1 MQILNIYVIIEGQL
15 RANTI
20 LSLIYDLEEG
30 AIKYMENVFKSR
42 KNFES
47 YLYEVIKKAGQI
59 GVNSLINSLS
69 EKELK
74 LDNEKKLQVARLY
87 GKTGSKKF
95 GNLIV
100 GILKDSDKYT
110 CVDSSSENKGLW
122 VFKTSEVDVIATS
135 PEDPCE
141 KKKTY
146 SNMEIED
153 ELPDEEVFDEGSSG
167 KEELNLG
174 DKFDNELYELIASNM
189 VSITD
194 FCISKYVITQN
205 IYEKV
210 MGNNPSYFKEQKVDN
225 NSWDG
230 LPVETVSFNDAI
242 KFCNKLSIMCGR
254 EECYDEK
261 GFFDN
266 SKNGF
271 RLPTIKEWNFVAN
284 GGDEKPIHRYAGAD
298 NHNAVAW
305 YNINSNGKTHKVTEQ
320 KLGVRI
326 ESGEVFDMS
335 GNVWEWCWLSND
347 SKEVICYGGSYED
360 SESVLEL
367 GRDLNKASYLDKNY
381 RKPSIG
387 FRICVNSLN

>member
-1 MQILNIYVIIEGQL
+1 MG
-15 RANTI
+15 
-20 LSLIYDLEEG
+20 
-30 AIKYMENVFKSR
+30 F
-42 KNFES
+42 NFETS
-47 YLYEVIKKAGQI
+47 IEESKVVVQAEVSSKGMGNILDI
-59 GVNSLINSLS
+59 GEDVDGELKEVSFDENEEDDVNSVGSGQT
-69 EKELK
+69 
-74 LDNEKKLQVARLY
+74 LDGDLHQ
-87 GKTGSKKF
+87 
-95 GNLIV
+95 I
-100 GILKDSDKYT
+100 IL
-110 CVDSSSENKGLW
+110 
-122 VFKTSEVDVIATS
+122 
-135 PEDPCE
+135 
-141 KKKTY
+141 
-146 SNMEIED
+146 
-153 ELPDEEVFDEGSSG
+153 
-167 KEELNLG
+167 
-174 DKFDNELYELIASNM
+174 SNM

-284 GGDEKPIHRYAGAD
+284 GGSDTPIHRYAGAD
-298 NHNAVAW
+298 NQNAVAW

-326 ESGEVFDMS
+326 EAGEVFDIS
-335 GNVWEWCWLSND
+335 GNVWEWCWLSNN

-367 GRDLNKASYLDKNY
+367 GRNLNKASYLDKNY